1 LRKQQNQK
9 ALRPNAPK
17 PRATPRFS
25 AKDSFQ
31 NFQARLGYGAGSQ
44 IDASEYNP
52 TYLSRNRYRLES
64 MYRGSWICGKAVDAA
79 AEDMTRE
86 GIEIHSTMPP
96 DEIEAL
102 NGYWKDLRLWDELC
116 DAIKWSRLYGGA
128 LAVFLIDG
136 QDFSTPLRIETV
148 RKDQFKGLL
157 ALDRWLVNPSL
168 DNLITELGP
177 ELGQPKY
184 YDIVADS
191 LALPR
196 LRIHHSRVI
205 RITGQDLPYWQKIS
219 EMLWGQSVLERLYD
233 RLLAFDSTTQGA
245 AQLAYK
251 AHLRTY
257 KVENLREIIALG
269 GPALDGLVKQIE
281 FVRSTQTN
289 EGLTLMDSKDE
300 FEAHQYTF
308 SGLDL
313 VLLQMG
319 QQIAGAIDT
328 PLTRLFGQAPAGLN
342 ATGESDTRNYY
353 DGIKQQQERRL
364 RSGVA
369 KTLALAYQSKFGQPL
384 PEGTTFTFR
393 PLWQTSDAE
402 KAEINNKVTTSVAQ
416 AVSAGLVGQQTAL
429 KELRQSSHVTGY
441 WTNITDE
448 AIEAADDEVD
458 LGEFSKDPRFGEPD
472 EDEEDGDSGL
482 FGKRPGTRDAEWREG
497 DHPRDDEGKFAE
509 VGEHGPIFREHAGK
523 PWEAIQR
530 LIKEKQGEVPGAFDH
545 PHIGKIDLVWGK
557 PGDPNRNFSGGYGLS
572 HIIAK
577 HVEHKR
583 DLKLEDL
590 PDAVMNGKFVEI
602 QRGNRLILR
611 SEKHEAIILLDWNGQ
626 AKKWLMSGYEQDPAR
641 KEVRPSPPEG
651 P

>member
-1 LRKQQNQK
+1 MKKQQNQK
-9 ALRPNAPK
+9 ALRPDARAA
-17 PRATPRFS
+17 RATPRFS

-44 IDASEYNP
+44 TDASEYNP
-52 TYLSRNRYRLES
+52 TYLSRNRYRVEG

-96 DEIEAL
+96 EDIDAL
-102 NGYWKDLRLWDELC
+102 LAYWKELRLWDELC

-128 LAVFLIDG
+128 LAVCLIDG

-148 RKDQFKGLL
+148 KRDQFKGLM
-157 ALDRWLVNPSL
+157 ALDRWLIQPTLS
-168 DNLITELGP
+168 DLITELGP
-177 ELGQPKY
+177 ELGLPKY

-196 LRIHHSRVI
+196 MRIHHSRVV
-205 RITGQDLPYWQKIS
+205 RLTGQDLPYWQKIS

-233 RLLAFDSTTQGA
+233 RLLAFDSTTQGT

-269 GPALDGLVKQIE
+269 GPALDGLTKQIE
-281 FVRSTQTN
+281 FIRSTQTN
-289 EGLTLMDSKDE
+289 EGLTLMDAKDE

-308 SGLDL
+308 TGLDN

-319 QQIAGAIDT
+319 QQISGAIDI

-364 RSGVA
+364 RTGVA
-369 KTLALAYQSKFGQPL
+369 KLLALTYQSKFGQPL
-384 PEGTTFTFR
+384 PEGSTFTFR
-393 PLWQTSDAE
+393 PLWQTSDTE
-402 KAEINNKVTTSVAQ
+402 KADINTKVTTAVAQ
-416 AVSAGLVGQQTAL
+416 AISAGLIGRQTGL

-448 AIEAADDEVD
+448 AIEEADDEVD
-458 LGEFSKDPRFGEPD
+458 LGEFNKDPRFGEPD
-472 EDEEDGDSGL
+472 EDEDEDGEAGSRE
-482 FGKRPGTRDAEWREG
+482 KAKARDGEWHEG
-497 DHPRDDEGKFAE
+497 DHPRAENGEFTEGGGGSE
-509 VGEHGPIFREHAGK
+509 SGPHGPIFREHAGK
-523 PWEAIQR
+523 PREAIQR
-530 LIKEKQGEVPGAFDH
+530 LMKEKQGEVPGAFHH
-545 PHIGKIDLVWGK
+545 PDIGDIDLVWGQE
-557 PGDPNRNFSGGYGLS
+557 GDPAKGYEDGYGL
-572 HIIAK
+572 AK
-577 HVEHKR
+577 ILVKHAKKDPTLLDR
-583 DLKLEDL
+583 L
-590 PDAVMNGKFVEI
+590 PDIVQKGK
-602 QRGNRLILR
+602 ILR
-611 SEKHEAIILLDWNGQ
+611 RSPNRILLESGADKGVVRLEFDGTP
-626 AKKWLMSGYEQDPAR
+626 KKWLLTAY
-641 KEVRPSPPEG
+641 RPE
-651 P
+651 